1 MKIQVETVSPV
12 EKKVVVEVDA
22 ERVARELDKA
32 YVVLGRRVKLRGF
45 RPGKVPR
52 PVLEKN
58 FREDVERDVVERLV
72 NLAYGEAVTE
82 HGVEAVSAPRVDVD
96 EPGIQALQPFRFTA
110 RVEVK
115 PAISPR
121 DYKGLEVKRRPAAV
135 TDAMVDEE
143 LQRLQEAMS
152 KLVPVEGR
160 EEARDGDWALID
172 HDGTADG
179 APFEGARAEG
189 VTIRVAAGDFF
200 AGFMPQLAGHKVGE
214 TVEIAQAFPADFKV
228 EGLRGKLARFQ
239 VSIRGLSTRNT
250 PALDDAF
257 AKGMAPGIDTLEQLR
272 ADLRRRIEQREK
284 ARERSEVHDGV
295 VKSALAKNDF
305 EVPPALVERAIDG
318 MLEGAAQRF
327 ARQGID
333 MGQLGMDQARLRADL
348 REQALLQVRGALLL
362 EAVAEAEK
370 IEPTEQDLDAEVAR
384 IAEENGIPLAQLQAQ
399 MRGAES
405 RAALRNRVREDQVL
419 AFLAGQA
426 KIEDA

>member
-1 MKIQVETVSPV
+1 MKIQVEAVSPV

-32 YVVLGRRVKLRGF
+32 YAQLGRRVKIKGF

-72 NLAYGEAVTE
+72 NLAYGEAVSE
-82 HGVEAVSAPRVDVD
+82 HGVEAVSAPHVDVA
-96 EPGIQALQPFRFTA
+96 EPGIQPLEPFRFTA

-115 PAISPR
+115 PAISPK
-121 DYKGLEVKRRPAAV
+121 DYRGLEVKRRPARV
-135 TDAMVDEE
+135 TDEMVDEE
-143 LQRLQEAMS
+143 LKRLQDAMS

-160 EEARDGDWALID
+160 TAAEDGDWALID

-189 VTIRVAAGDFF
+189 VTVRVTAGDFF
-200 AGFMPQLAGHKVGE
+200 AGFMPQLAGHAIGE

-239 VSIRGLSTRNT
+239 VTIRGLQTRHT

-257 AKGMAPGIDTLEQLR
+257 ASGMAPGIETLEQLK
-272 ADLRRRIEQREK
+272 ADLRGRIEAREK
-284 ARERSEVHDGV
+284 ARERSEVNDGV
-295 VKSALAKNDF
+295 VKAALARNDF

-327 ARQGID
+327 ARQGLD
-333 MGQLGMDQARLRADL
+333 MGQMGLDAARLRADL

-370 IEPTEQDLDAEVAR
+370 IEPTDADIEAEVTR
-384 IAEENGIPLAQLQAQ
+384 IAEENGIPLQKLQAQ